1 MHQGRPIVD
10 YQSAER
16 PSLTYKN
23 TMNDYYK
30 TASSPLAKKLAKKQ
44 SELAIT
50 LEKAKGLQA
59 AHHHTT
65 GKKKSVWKKDQS

>member
-1 MHQGRPIVD
+1 
-10 YQSAER
+10 
-16 PSLTYKN
+16 
-23 TMNDYYK
+23 MNDYYK